1 MNNYYS
7 LVKNYLT
14 ELEYDIIGEISDE
27 NVLIID
33 NPDQGI
39 HNLTIVIDDPI
50 IIMEQFL
57 VEISN
62 PSFELLAI
70 LLQKNR
76 DIVHG
81 AFALA
86 DGNKLIFRD
95 TLQVENLDLNELEA
109 SLNALTLLMTECAEL
124 LKEIA

>member
-1 MNNYYS
+1 MNNYFS
-7 LVKNYLT
+7 IVKNYIT
-14 ELEYDIIGEISDE
+14 DLEYDIIKSDAE
-27 NVLIID
+27 DGLLVID

-39 HNLTIVIDDPI
+39 HNLTIIIDEPI
-50 IIMEQFL
+50 VVMEQFL
-57 VEISN
+57 VEINQPSN
-62 PSFELLAI
+62 ELFAV

-109 SLNALTLLMTECAEL
+109 TLNSLTLLMTECAEL
-124 LKEIA
+124 FKAIS

>member
-1 MNNYYS
+1 MMNYFS
-7 LVKNYLT
+7 IVKNYIT
-14 ELEYDIIGEISDE
+14 ELGYDIAKEYADDH
-27 NVLIID
+27 VLIID

-50 IIMEQFL
+50 VVMEQFIVQL
-57 VEISN
+57 N
-62 PSFELLAI
+62 TPTMELLAT
-70 LLQKNR
+70 LLRKNR

-86 DGNKLIFRD
+86 DGDKLIFRD

-109 SLNALTLLMTECAEL
+109 SFNALTLLMTECAEL
-124 LKEIA
+124 IKELA